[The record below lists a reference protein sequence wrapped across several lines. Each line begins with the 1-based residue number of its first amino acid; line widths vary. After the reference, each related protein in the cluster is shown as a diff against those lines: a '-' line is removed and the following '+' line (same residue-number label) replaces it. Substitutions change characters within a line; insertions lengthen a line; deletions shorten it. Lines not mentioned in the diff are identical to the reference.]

1 MSKSNAAHWPVWL
14 VLIAAV
20 ALVSV
25 PLPAF
30 LTPFRP
36 PWAAIAV
43 IYWIMMWPRA
53 FGIGSAWM
61 IGLLLDILSGELLG
75 QNAFALSVIG
85 YLTLRFHL
93 QIRIFPLWQLM
104 MTVFALLAVN
114 AFILFWIDGVAGNP
128 PAGFARW
135 TQVFVGG
142 ILWPP
147 LMAIMDRLRERIVNR
162 DPTFFV
168 AR

>member
-1 MSKSNAAHWPVWL
+1 MSRHGAPHWPVWI
-14 VLIAAV
+14 VLLLSV
-20 ALVSV
+20 AFVSV
-25 PLPAF
+25 PMPDV

-36 PWAAIAV
+36 PWAAIAM
-43 IYWIMMWPRA
+43 IYWIMMWPRV
-53 FGIGSAWM
+53 FGVGSAW
-61 IGLLLDILSGELLG
+61 IVGLLLDILQGDLLG
-75 QNAFALSVIG
+75 QNALAMSVIG

-93 QIRIFPLWQLM
+93 QIRIFPLWQLTI
-104 MTVFALLAVN
+104 TVFALLAVN

-135 TQVFVGG
+135 SQVLVGG

-147 LMAIMDRLRERIVNR
+147 VMAIMDRIRERIENP

-168 AR
+168 SR

>member
-1 MSKSNAAHWPVWL
+1 MSKQDAPRWPVWAVLL
-14 VLIAAV
+14 VAV
-20 ALVSV
+20 ALTSL

-30 LTPFRP
+30 MTPFRP
-36 PWAAIAV
+36 PWAAIAI

-53 FGIGSAWM
+53 IGVGSAWLLG
-61 IGLLLDILSGELLG
+61 ILLDVLHGDLLG
-75 QNAFALSVIG
+75 QNALALGIIG

-93 QIRIFPLWQLM
+93 QIRIFPLWQLT
-104 MTVFALLAVN
+104 MTVFALLLIN

-128 PAGFARW
+128 PAGYARW
-135 TQVFVGG
+135 TQVLVGG

-147 LMAIMDRLRERIVNR
+147 VMAIMDRIRERIENR
-162 DPTFFV
+162 DPTFFI

>member
-1 MSKSNAAHWPVWL
+1 VTGRSAPRWPVWL

-20 ALVSV
+20 ALVSL
-25 PLPAF
+25 PLPTF
-30 LTPFRP
+30 MTPFRP

-43 IYWIMMWPRA
+43 IYWIMMWPRV
-53 FGIGSAWM
+53 FGVGSAWT
-61 IGLLLDILSGELLG
+61 IGLLLDVLQGDLLG

-93 QIRIFPLWQLM
+93 QIRIFPLWQLT
-104 MTVFALLAVN
+104 MTVFALLAIN

-128 PAGFARW
+128 SVGFARW
-135 TQVFVGG
+135 TQVIVGG

-147 LMAIMDRLRERIVNR
+147 VMAIMDRIRERIENR

-168 AR
+168 TR